1 MTKPIPVLSTDS
13 WQTQL
18 RQVVSSA
25 GELLTLLNLE
35 PGQVNVGTRA
45 GAEFPLRVPRAFV
58 RRMRAGDPRDPL
70 LLQVLASAEEERST
84 AGYSRDPVGESGET
98 IPHAGIIH
106 KYRGRV
112 LLMMTGSCAIN
123 CRYCFRRHFPYAE
136 NRNSRDQWRQALAHI
151 ERDPSIDEVI
161 LSGGDPLIAGD
172 ALLAD
177 MADQLAGIDHLRRL
191 RIHSRLPVVLP
202 DRITP
207 GFLDAICNTRL
218 QTVMV
223 IHCNHPNEIDAD
235 VARGVAAMKSR
246 GVTVLNQSVLL
257 REINDEAGTLIDLSQ
272 RLFTA
277 GVLPYYLHLMDKV
290 QGAAHFDVSESRARQ
305 LMVEIA
311 AQLPGYLVPRLVR
324 EETGASAKTAI
335 PL

>member
-1 MTKPIPVLSTDS
+1 
-13 WQTQL
+13 
-18 RQVVSSA
+18 
-25 GELLTLLNLE
+25 
-35 PGQVNVGTRA
+35 
-45 GAEFPLRVPRAFV
+45 
-58 RRMRAGDPRDPL
+58 
-70 LLQVLASAEEERST
+70 
-84 AGYSRDPVGESGET
+84 
-98 IPHAGIIH
+98 
-106 KYRGRV
+106 
-112 LLMMTGSCAIN
+112 
-123 CRYCFRRHFPYAE
+123 
-136 NRNSRDQWRQALAHI
+136 
-151 ERDPSIDEVI
+151 
-161 LSGGDPLIAGD
+161 
-172 ALLAD
+172 

-207 GFLDAICNTRL
+207 GLLDAICNTRL
-218 QTVMV
+218 QPVMV

-246 GVTVLNQSVLL
+246 GVAVLNQSVLL
-257 REINDEAGTLIDLSQ
+257 REINDEPGTLTDLSQ

-305 LMVEIA
+305 LMIEIA

-324 EETGASAKTAI
+324 EEAGAAAKTAI